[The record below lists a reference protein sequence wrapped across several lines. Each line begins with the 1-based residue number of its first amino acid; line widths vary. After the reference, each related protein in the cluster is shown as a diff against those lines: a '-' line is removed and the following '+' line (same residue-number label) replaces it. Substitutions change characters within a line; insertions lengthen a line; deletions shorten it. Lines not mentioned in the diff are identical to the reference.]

1 MACRRVG
8 DKQGLVRVVKAA
20 DNSLDID
27 LTGKKAGRGAYLC
40 RMRRCWEVGI
50 KGGKLEQTFHIN
62 LQAKDR
68 DAIMEKGQALFEEK
82 TIG

>member
-1 MACRRVG
+1 VACRRVG
-8 DKQGLVRVVKAA
+8 DKQGLVRVVKTAA
-20 DNSLDID
+20 NSLDID

-40 RMRRCWEVGI
+40 RLRRCWEVGI
-50 KGGKLEQTFHIN
+50 KGGKLEQTLHIS